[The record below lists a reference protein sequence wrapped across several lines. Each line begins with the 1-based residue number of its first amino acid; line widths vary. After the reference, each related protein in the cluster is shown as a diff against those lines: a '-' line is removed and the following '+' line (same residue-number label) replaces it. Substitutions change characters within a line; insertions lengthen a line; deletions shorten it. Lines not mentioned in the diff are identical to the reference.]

1 MATCSILFI
10 TYNYPLYTR
19 TVEDACPYIKKTC
32 VTIKT
37 NCHPERV
44 KRVELF
50 LSGSPKIGDFW
61 GYKEKRKPL
70 GEAGSRLVG
79 LLQFDCLFASPY
91 LKEIPFWV
99 SPKTHFLRKMFD
111 FGKQFYDCF
120 PTLRMTQQF
129 SFIKSAEPSA

>member
-1 MATCSILFI
+1 MPICYVGFSLNTLYHLFCFGPSLFTPKIFDFRGPRLTPVPTILT
-10 TYNYPLYTR
+10 TY
-19 TVEDACPYIKKTC
+19 
-32 VTIKT
+32 VTIKK

-61 GYKEKRKPL
+61 GYKEKREPL
-70 GEAGSRLVG
+70 GEAGSRLVRR
-79 LLQFDCLFASPY
+79 LQFDCLFASPY

-111 FGKQFYDCF
+111 FGKQF
-120 PTLRMTQQF
+120 
-129 SFIKSAEPSA
+129 